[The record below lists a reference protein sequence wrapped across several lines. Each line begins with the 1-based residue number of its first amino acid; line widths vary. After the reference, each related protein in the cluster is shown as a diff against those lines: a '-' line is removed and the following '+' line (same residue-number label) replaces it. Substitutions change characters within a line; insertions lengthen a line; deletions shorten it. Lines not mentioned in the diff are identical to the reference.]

1 MTYCTK
7 CGKQN
12 PDDAAF
18 CGACGAPLAVTQVPA
33 AGAAPQAGAR
43 AFVAQLTAGEH
54 AHIYN
59 DVTLTDERGSVVM
72 VAKRPS
78 LLHESFEIYDPQG
91 QLKGRIARKM
101 HLTHNSFEISDQ
113 DQKVLTVFSVSN
125 SRQRGAPPKCWLDD
139 GSGNRQATFEF
150 GSLMNFELV
159 KPDGTL
165 ILEGS
170 YSPQGGG
177 LRQGLGDLTSR
188 RCMVNLFDQTF
199 SPVALVG
206 AIASIDT
213 GT

>member
-1 MTYCTK
+1 VCQM
-7 CGKQN
+7 
-12 PDDAAF
+12 
-18 CGACGAPLAVTQVPA
+18 
-33 AGAAPQAGAR
+33 
-43 AFVAQLTAGEH
+43 TAGEH

-59 DVTLTDERGSVVM
+59 NVSLQDDKGEVVM

-101 HLTHNSFEISDQ
+101 HLTHISFEISDP
-113 DQKVLTVFSVSN
+113 DQNVLTVFNVSN

-150 GSLMNFELV
+150 ENLMSFDLV
-159 KPDGTL
+159 KPDGAQ

-177 LRQGLGDLTSR
+177 LRQGLGNLTSR
-188 RCMVNLFDQTF
+188 RCTINLFDQTF
-199 SPVALVG
+199 SPVVLVG
-206 AIASIDT
+206 AIASMDT